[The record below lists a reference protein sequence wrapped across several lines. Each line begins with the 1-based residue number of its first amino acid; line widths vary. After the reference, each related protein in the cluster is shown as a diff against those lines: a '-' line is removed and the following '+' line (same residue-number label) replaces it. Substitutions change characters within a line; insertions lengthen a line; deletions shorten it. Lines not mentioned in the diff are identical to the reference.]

1 MTDCTDKV
9 LVLSQGITG
18 YCCIISHSRISVLH
32 NLKHTWWSA
41 EFPCGQRLRSCKQA
55 VLSTLAG
62 LTALHWAIGYTH
74 KVCFSIWFHSRQN
87 TTDTAWPWSSKDF
100 KRIKYSLNTRESR
113 WKLWSLPLKILSDQ
127 LVPFTYKED
136 SPMTYASVIPEIRCR
151 DWTSSCSISS
161 PAASASTL
169 SSTGEPPN
177 SAMTAS
183 CILWLAAWKLPMEMV
198 GKPCEVLAL
207 GCAFLRRLGWKRQ
220 MMIVERLYM
229 FNRCLQDLT
238 LTHLFWKGD
247 ITAARE
253 GILVCWHTHGKINAA
268 TVMVSTNLIGISVY

>member
-1 MTDCTDKV
+1 MDCTDKV

-18 YCCIISHSRISVLH
+18 YCCIIYHSRISGLH
-32 NLKHTWWSA
+32 NLKHTDDRQSFHVVNVWGHASRRFYRPSQVSLPSI
-41 EFPCGQRLRSCKQA
+41 EQ
-55 VLSTLAG
+55 LATHTRCVSQSGFIADKIPQIQHDHG
-62 LTALHWAIGYTH
+62 LPRIL
-74 KVCFSIWFHSRQN
+74 
-87 TTDTAWPWSSKDF
+87 
-100 KRIKYSLNTRESR
+100 KRIKYSLNTRESW

-127 LVPFTYKED
+127 PVPFTYEED
-136 SPMTYASVIPEIRCR
+136 SPMTYASIIPAIRCR
-151 DWTSSCSISS
+151 DWTSSSSISS

-207 GCAFLRRLGWKRQ
+207 GCAFLRRSRWKRQ
-220 MMIVERLYM
+220 MMIVERLYIV
-229 FNRCLQDLT
+229 NRCLQDLT

-253 GILVCWHTHGKINAA
+253 GILMCWHTHGKINTA